1 MDKVDSSIT
10 GKHFFI
16 PVVLTLVTITI
27 GYFSFSAIFPN
38 YPFSRILYY
47 TFQLFSMDSGD
58 RLYENGNP
66 PLMVETTF
74 NLARF
79 LAIITLITTVVMT
92 ILSMFKQQFLLSR
105 VKYMKGH
112 TILIG
117 LGDIGKAFAD
127 HFVEKKK
134 LLIVEKDESNIN
146 LLRLK
151 EQGVKV
157 IDSNALDEE
166 VLKRIG
172 LIHVSSL
179 YVFTGNDFDNLT
191 IVKAAIKLFQES
203 NENKKIPSI
212 AANITSRSLKAAASE
227 MIRPKNI
234 INCELNSLIN
244 SFSETAVDCLSDNNN
259 SEKKII
265 NLQRLE
271 EIKDKLL
278 HYDTATNESLDVFDR
293 IKLFNINELAA
304 KYIFNQYPPDRFRA
318 ITDPS
323 DEAMHILI
331 LGYSLMGEEIFKI
344 FARNCHYFNR
354 KNTLITIMSN
364 DEGETDKEI
373 KLRYEEIFG
382 LIDIQMLCLDPHH
395 LTKNQIRNNHLTK
408 VDVIYVCSDV
418 DSFQTSY
425 AYKARKVFGD
435 KVPIIQPF
443 YNDSFIDKLSTISDN
458 VFPFQLLRTI
468 VTQENIM
475 GEALDQKA
483 MAVHDRW
490 LKREIVSFIAKVEE
504 NIKSGTPIPVP
515 KRTLV
520 PWSWLD
526 EDTRDDN
533 RSVIAHLDVKLSAI
547 GQPKNLPFLTQ
558 SDTTKIDFNF
568 LSNKETVD
576 ILAEMEHRRW
586 MANKFICG
594 WEYSPIRNDY
604 QKEHNNLVS
613 YEQLDIETKE
623 YDVKQILELPEIVN
637 LK

>member
-1 MDKVDSSIT
+1 MDKEDSSIT
-10 GKHFFI
+10 GRYFFI
-16 PVVLTLVTITI
+16 PVVLTLITIII
-27 GYFSFSAIFPN
+27 GYFSFSAIFPT
-38 YPFSRILYY
+38 YPFSRKLYY

-58 RLYENGNP
+58 RLYENGTP
-66 PLMVETTF
+66 PLMVEATF

-92 ILSMFKQQFLLSR
+92 ILSMFKHQFLLTK

-112 TILIG
+112 TLLIG

-151 EQGVKV
+151 EQGVTV

-212 AANITSRSLKAAASE
+212 AANINSRNLKAAATE
-227 MIRPKNI
+227 IIRPKNI
-234 INCELNSLIN
+234 INCELNGILN
-244 SFSETAVDCLSDNNN
+244 SFSETAVDCLSHNNK
-259 SEKKII
+259 EKKII
-265 NLQRLE
+265 NHQRLE
-271 EIKDKLL
+271 EIKDRLL
-278 HYDTATNESLDVFDR
+278 HHDTATNESLDIFDR

-323 DEAMHILI
+323 DDAMHILI
-331 LGYSLMGEEIFKI
+331 LGYSLLGEEIFKI

-354 KNTLITIMSN
+354 KNTLITIITN
-364 DEGETDKEI
+364 DEGEASKEI
-373 KLRYEEIFG
+373 NLKYNEIFG

-395 LTKNQIRNNHLTK
+395 LTKNYIRENQLTK

-425 AYKARKVFGD
+425 AYKAKKVFGD
-435 KVPIIQPF
+435 KIPIIQPF
-443 YNDSFIDKLSTISDN
+443 YNESFIEKLSPTSDN
-458 VFPFQLLRTI
+458 VFPFQLLKT
-468 VTQENIM
+468 VLTQEIIM
-475 GEALDQKA
+475 GEALDHKA
-483 MAVHDRW
+483 MAVHNRW
-490 LKREIVSFIAKVEE
+490 LKREISSFVAKVEE
-504 NIKSGTPIPVP
+504 NILSGTPIPAP

-533 RSVIAHLDVKLSAI
+533 RSVVAHMNVKLRAI
-547 GQPKNLPFLTQ
+547 GQQKNLPFFTQ
-558 SDTTKIDFNF
+558 SDTTKIDYSF

-576 ILAEMEHRRW
+576 ILAQMEHRRW
-586 MANKFICG
+586 MANKILCG

-613 YEQLDIETKE
+613 YEQLDIETQE
-623 YDVKQILELPEIVN
+623 YDVKQILEMPEIVN